1 MVKTR
6 TLLSF
11 QIWSTT
17 NKKKSRKKDF
27 FDHDRARTKLLFQ
40 ALSHNSQSLKKLKKK
55 ILNLNPQDEDNVD
68 KDNGN
73 DCNDRDDC
81 KDGLYSIQASHANHV
96 NRNQCS
102 CCGTHKS
109 LWNREICDQK
119 KERNRDNWNREMC
132 RRKREKYEFL
142 NQRNMRWKSFECTVG
157 KPLFFRAGRRAQSSP
172 AGQPEAISSKCNPMK
187 YCAPSPPP
195 PLLSLFSC
203 CEIKYVSEE
212 RAMGPR
218 YRGNY
223 QPGDGHCSA
232 IGAVTGV
239 GRIAAL
245 YRVCY
250 DCGTLM
256 YSSLIA
262 RVSLYYLVVLLSLF
276 YNMFPFTHEKVELFT
291 IVMPPSNID
300 QKWTFENHSNAIGSV
315 VQRCIAE
322 HWRGWFI
329 PPWIPESPQASVSHC
344 GILYTFPSFISMS
357 SGYSV
362 ISAYTLYCY
371 NFLYTF
377 PLFISMS
384 PGYSE
389 HLACQGFNVTWLKVC
404 ALRCL
409 LHSICKTEP
418 TYGNKK

>member
-1 MVKTR
+1 M
-6 TLLSF
+6 
-11 QIWSTT
+11 
-17 NKKKSRKKDF
+17 
-27 FDHDRARTKLLFQ
+27 
-40 ALSHNSQSLKKLKKK
+40 SQRRG
-55 ILNLNPQDEDNVD
+55 QWA
-68 KDNGN
+68 
-73 DCNDRDDC
+73 
-81 KDGLYSIQASHANHV
+81 Q
-96 NRNQCS
+96 
-102 CCGTHKS
+102 GT
-109 LWNREICDQK
+109 
-119 KERNRDNWNREMC
+119 
-132 RRKREKYEFL
+132 
-142 NQRNMRWKSFECTVG
+142 
-157 KPLFFRAGRRAQSSP
+157 
-172 AGQPEAISSKCNPMK
+172 
-187 YCAPSPPP
+187 
-195 PLLSLFSC
+195 
-203 CEIKYVSEE
+203 
-212 RAMGPR
+212 

-223 QPGDGHCSA
+223 QPGDGHYSA

-262 RVSLYYLVVLLSLF
+262 RVSLYYLLVLLSLY
-276 YNMFPFTHEKVELFT
+276 YNIFTFTYKKVELFT

-300 QKWTFENHSNAIGSV
+300 PKWAFENHSNAIGSV

-344 GILYTFPSFISMS
+344 GILYTFPFFISMS

-389 HLACQGFNVTWLKVC
+389 HLACQGFNVTWLKIC

-409 LHSICKTEP
+409 LHNIRKNEP
-418 TYGNKK
+418 PYDKLKATKSSLWVPEKKG